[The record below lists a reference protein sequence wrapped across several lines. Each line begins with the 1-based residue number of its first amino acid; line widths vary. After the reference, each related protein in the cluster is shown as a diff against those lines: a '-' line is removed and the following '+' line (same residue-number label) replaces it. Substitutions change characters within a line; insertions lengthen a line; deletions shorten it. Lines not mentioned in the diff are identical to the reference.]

1 MMHYFDIP
9 LAAWTDTFIDWLVL
23 HFSGFFDRISSHLGF
38 VLDSVESF
46 FVNAPGELITLLIVL
61 LAWRLAGRGMALF
74 SLVALLFMGAL
85 DLWQELMETL
95 ALVLTST
102 FVAVLIAIPVGIWAA
117 MSDRVQTIVRP
128 ILDLMQTMPS
138 FVYLIPVL
146 MLFNIGPVPA
156 LLATLV
162 FAMPPAIRL
171 TNLGIRQVPESVVEA
186 SRAFGSTRAQTLF
199 KVQLP
204 IAMPTIMAG
213 VNQTLMLAL
222 SMAVISAMIGAGG
235 LGSTVF
241 FAISRV
247 QPGVGLEG
255 GLGIV
260 ILAIILDRISQ
271 GIGKRNGVSENSR
284 L

>member
-1 MMHYFDIP
+1 MMHYFDVP
-9 LAAWTDTFIDWLVL
+9 LAEWTDAFINWLVEG
-23 HFSGFFDRISSHLGF
+23 FSPFFDAISDAMGLI
-38 VLDSVESF
+38 LNSVEQF
-46 FVNAPGELITLLIVL
+46 FVTVPGELITLLIVL
-61 LAWRLAGRGMALF
+61 IAWRIAGRGIALF
-74 SLVALLFMGAL
+74 SLLALLFMGSL
-85 DLWQELMETL
+85 DLWQETMETL
-95 ALVLTST
+95 ALVVTST
-102 FVAVLIAIPVGIWAA
+102 IVAVIIAIPLGIWA
-117 MSDRVQTIVRP
+117 SLNDRVETILRP
-128 ILDLMQTMPS
+128 VLDLMQTMPS

-146 MLFNIGPVPA
+146 MLFNIGQVPA

-162 FAMPPAIRL
+162 FAMPPAVRL
-171 TNLGIRQVPESVVEA
+171 TNLGIRQVPEDVIEA
-186 SRAFGSTRAQTLF
+186 SRAFGSTRIQTLF

-247 QPGVGLEG
+247 QPGTGLEG

-271 GIGKRNGVSENSR
+271 GLTKRRNVDVR
-284 L
+284 RI